1 MPAEFQI
8 TSPKIT
14 LNAKVYKAFKSVRSV
29 TSGRNLDVIRA
40 ALQQQAA
47 NNGVQIDIVPLTAD
61 KTCVRWSVLLDGTEV
76 GTITE
81 TDISKQSK
89 PLVCPACGKPNSDE
103 NAARTNAHDVVSAS
117 IWRGVFDEIFNRWL
131 NHIGYIKGRKIP
143 AFEEQI
149 LGVTELKSS
158 LLAVSQGTT
167 RSSYDG
173 AATQGDRR
181 TCKSC
186 ELLQGGLSL
195 IQRVKVARELSAG
208 AQKDISQRLIGL
220 NHGGEANYLGYKK
233 SLIEE
238 ITRVRIEDVV
248 RGIAMELNNQYK
260 YKCYNADWAEWEY
273 KPKFQF
279 MHNIGFDG
287 NAYFKF
293 LDDIRETAYQRAT
306 LDLSAHESTR
316 IKKELRVPVPTS
328 M

>member
-8 TSPKIT
+8 TSPKGT
-14 LNAKVYKAFKSVRSV
+14 LNEKVYKAFKGVRKV
-29 TSGRNLDVIRA
+29 THGRNLDVIRA
-40 ALQQQAA
+40 ALQHQAA
-47 NNGVQIDIVPLTAD
+47 NNGVKVEILPLTAD
-61 KTCVRWSVLLDGTEV
+61 TSSVRWSVLLDGTEV
-76 GTITE
+76 GSIIE
-81 TDISKQSK
+81 TGISKRST
-89 PLVCPACGKPNSDE
+89 PLVCPACGKPNPDGKV
-103 NAARTNAHDVVSAS
+103 ARTNAHDVVSAS

-131 NHIGYIKGRKIP
+131 NHIGYIGGRKIP

-149 LGVTELKSS
+149 VGVTELKSS

-195 IQRVKVARELSAG
+195 IQRVKTAQEFSGV
-208 AQKDISQRLIGL
+208 AQKDASQRLIGR
-220 NHGGEANYLGYKK
+220 NHGGEADHLGYKK

-248 RGIAMELNNQYK
+248 RGIAIELNNQYK
-260 YKCYNADWAEWEY
+260 YKQYNAEWAEWEY

-287 NAYFKF
+287 NGYFRF

-306 LDLSAHESTR
+306 LDLSGPESTR
-316 IKKELRVPVPTS
+316 IKKELGVPVP
-328 M
+328 